1 MRAFDMLAHL
11 HVCLALP
18 VRWLNQLR
26 PNVQTGSFTPDE
38 DQVRLHAC
46 MHVEDQWGAAWCLM
60 QKPGATL
67 NSTSA

>member
-46 MHVEDQWGAAWCLM
+46 MHVEGQWRDAET
-60 QKPGATL
+60 GATL
-67 NSTSA
+67 KSAGA